1 MEEMPFTN
9 TMPLSRR
16 ALLQKAVLKRRAYL
30 EPENIPGLSKDLD
43 LDDGVYRIGRSSECE
58 IRLALNNIS
67 RVHSR
72 VLKRG
77 EDYVVEDMNSTNG
90 TYVNGIQI
98 MSCVLRDGDILEIG
112 EAKLHFFEEKV
123 RQRS

>member
-16 ALLQKAVLKRRAYL
+16 ALLKKTVLKRRAYL
-30 EPENIPGLSKDLD
+30 EPENIPGYSKDIN
-43 LDDGVYRIGRSSECE
+43 LDDGSYRLGRSSDCE

-67 RVHSR
+67 RVHSC
-72 VLKRG
+72 VSKRG
-77 EDYVVEDMNSTNG
+77 EDYLLEDMNSTNG

-98 MSCVLRDGDILEIG
+98 IRCVLRDGDLLEIG

-123 RQRS
+123 RER

>member
-16 ALLQKAVLKRRAYL
+16 ALLKKKVLKRRAYL
-30 EPENIPGLSKDLD
+30 EPENIPSRSNDID
-43 LDDGVYRIGRSSECE
+43 LDDGSYRLGRSSECE
-58 IRLALNNIS
+58 IRLLLNNIS

-72 VLKRG
+72 VFKRG

-98 MSCVLRDGDILEIG
+98 KSCVLRDGDLIEIG

-123 RQRS
+123 RQKQ